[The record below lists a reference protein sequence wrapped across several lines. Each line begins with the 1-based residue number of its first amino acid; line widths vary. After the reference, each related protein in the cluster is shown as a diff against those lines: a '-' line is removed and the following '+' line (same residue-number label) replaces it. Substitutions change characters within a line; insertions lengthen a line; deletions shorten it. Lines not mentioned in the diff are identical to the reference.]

1 MGPVVI
7 FFYSVVVEGVEGVIT
22 DFQVLGEG
30 GGLLDRFEADELHG
44 DRTAVL
50 VRQEE
55 VQRRRI
61 RILAGQ

>member
-1 MGPVVI
+1 M
-7 FFYSVVVEGVEGVIT
+7 VVEVVEVVIT